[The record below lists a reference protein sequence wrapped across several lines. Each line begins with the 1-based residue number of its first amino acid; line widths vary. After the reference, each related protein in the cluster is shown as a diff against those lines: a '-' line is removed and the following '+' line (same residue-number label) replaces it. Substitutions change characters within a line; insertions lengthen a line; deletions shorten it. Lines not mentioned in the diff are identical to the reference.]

1 MSLTYRNFIK
11 DKSIFVTL
19 LVNSKYLMEYSRG
32 YILEYLERLRFNQAS
47 NHQCG
52 LAVALNEKSLPPPP
66 EFIKHR
72 EELWNKLKR
81 EYDGFVASQPRSPV
95 QITLP
100 DGTIVDGKAWET
112 TPMEVAKNIRSNS
125 LVTDLFSVKSIML
138 SM

>member
-1 MSLTYRNFIK
+1 MLKTI
-11 DKSIFVTL
+11 DADAAVTL
-19 LVNSKYLMEYSRG
+19 SSLAYVGVYGIEGLGHMGRPNRLIASKLS
-32 YILEYLERLRFNQAS
+32 IVFCASLEAS

-112 TPMEVAKNIRSNS
+112 TPMEVAKNIR
-125 LVTDLFSVKSIML
+125 
-138 SM
+138 

>member
-1 MSLTYRNFIK
+1 
-11 DKSIFVTL
+11 
-19 LVNSKYLMEYSRG
+19 MEK
-32 YILEYLERLRFNQAS
+32 AS

-112 TPMEVAKNIRSNS
+112 TPMEVAKNIR
-125 LVTDLFSVKSIML
+125 
-138 SM
+138 